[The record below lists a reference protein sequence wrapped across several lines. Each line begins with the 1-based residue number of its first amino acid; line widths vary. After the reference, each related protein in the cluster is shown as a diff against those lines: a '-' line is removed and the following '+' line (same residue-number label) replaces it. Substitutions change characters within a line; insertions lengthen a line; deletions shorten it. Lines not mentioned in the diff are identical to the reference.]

1 MQHIPRKRFGQH
13 FLHERGV
20 ISRIVNELDL
30 RPSDHVVEIGP
41 GLGALTDYLLPK
53 LDHLDVVELD
63 RDLAKLL
70 RERYPPEKLTVHEG
84 DALEFDFS
92 KLGDPLRLVGNLPY
106 NISTPLL
113 FHFAKFRERLRDGH
127 FMLQRE
133 VVDRM
138 VAAPSTTA
146 YGRLSVSLQLD
157 FDMES
162 LFRVGPG
169 AFTPPPKVESAI
181 VRMTPL
187 RQKSLHLID
196 RDIFAAVVNRAF
208 MQRRKTLRN
217 SLREHLSPD
226 DFVSVAIDPM
236 ARAEN
241 LSVADY
247 ARIANLIA
255 RRGNDPR
262 SPSTRADLQA

>member
-20 ISRIVNELDL
+20 ITRIVDELDL
-30 RPSDHVVEIGP
+30 HANDLVVEIGP

-53 LDHLDVVELD
+53 LDHLHVVELD

-70 RERYPPEKLTVHEG
+70 RERYPAEKLTVHEG

-92 KLGDPLRLVGNLPY
+92 RLGKPIRLVGNLPY

-113 FHFAKFRERLRDGH
+113 FHFAKFCDLLHDGH

-138 VAAPSTTA
+138 VAAPSTAA

-157 FDMES
+157 FEMES
-162 LFRVGPG
+162 LFRIGPG

-181 VRMTPL
+181 VRIIPL
-187 RQKSLHLID
+187 RVKPFDLRD
-196 RDIFAAVVNRAF
+196 RDLFAAIVNRAF
-208 MQRRKTLRN
+208 TQRRKTLRN
-217 SLREHLSPD
+217 SLKDYLSPE
-226 DFVSVAIDPM
+226 DFAGVDIDPM

-241 LSVADY
+241 LSVTDY
-247 ARIANLIA
+247 ARISSWIA
-255 RRGNDPR
+255 LRGN
-262 SPSTRADLQA
+262 TRADLQA

>member
-20 ISRIVNELDL
+20 ITRIVDELDL
-30 RPSDHVVEIGP
+30 QTNDLVVEIGP

-53 LDHLDVVELD
+53 LDHLHVVELD

-70 RERYPPEKLTVHEG
+70 RERYAADKLTVHEG
-84 DALEFDFS
+84 DALEFDFAQF
-92 KLGDPLRLVGNLPY
+92 GQALRLVGNLPY

-113 FHFAKFRERLRDGH
+113 FHFAKFRGLLRDGH

-138 VAAPSTTA
+138 VAAPSSAA

-157 FDMES
+157 FEMKS
-162 LFRVGPG
+162 LFRIGPG
-169 AFTPPPKVESAI
+169 AFTPAPKVESAI
-181 VRMTPL
+181 VRLIPL
-187 RQKSLHLID
+187 RVKPFDLLD
-196 RDIFAAVVNRAF
+196 RDLFAAIVSRAF
-208 MQRRKTLRN
+208 TQRRKTLRN
-217 SLREHLSPD
+217 SLRDYLSPE
-226 DFVSVAIDPM
+226 DFAVVDIDPM

-241 LSVADY
+241 LGVADY
-247 ARIANLIA
+247 VRISNMVALRA
-255 RRGNDPR
+255 
-262 SPSTRADLQA
+262 STRADLQA

>member
-20 ISRIVNELDL
+20 ITRIVDELDL
-30 RPSDHVVEIGP
+30 HANDLVVEIGP

-53 LDHLDVVELD
+53 LDHLHVVELD

-70 RERYPPEKLTVHEG
+70 RERYPAEKLTVHEG

-92 KLGDPLRLVGNLPY
+92 RLGKPIRLVGNLPY

-113 FHFAKFRERLRDGH
+113 FHFAKFCDLLHDGH

-138 VAAPSTTA
+138 VAAPSTAA

-157 FDMES
+157 FEMES
-162 LFRVGPG
+162 LFRIGPG
-169 AFTPPPKVESAI
+169 AFTPQPKVESAI
-181 VRMTPL
+181 VRIIPL
-187 RQKSLHLID
+187 RVKPFDLRD
-196 RDIFAAVVNRAF
+196 RDLFAAIVNRAF
-208 MQRRKTLRN
+208 TQRRKTLRN
-217 SLREHLSPD
+217 SLKDYLSPE
-226 DFVSVAIDPM
+226 DFAGVDIDPM

-241 LSVADY
+241 LSVTDY
-247 ARIANLIA
+247 ARISSWIA
-255 RRGNDPR
+255 LRGN
-262 SPSTRADLQA
+262 TRADLQA

>member
-1 MQHIPRKRFGQH
+1 LQHIPRKRFGQH

-20 ISRIVNELDL
+20 ITRIVDEIDL
-30 RPSDHVVEIGP
+30 QADDLVVEIGP
-41 GLGALTDYLLPK
+41 GLGALTDHLLPK
-53 LDHLDVVELD
+53 LKHLHVVELD
-63 RDLAKLL
+63 RDLAKIM
-70 RERYPPEKLTVHEG
+70 RERYPAERLTVHEG

-92 KLGDPLRLVGNLPY
+92 QFGNPIRLVGNLPY

-113 FHFAKFRERLRDGH
+113 FHFATFRDGLRDGH

-138 VAAPSTTA
+138 VAAPSTAA

-157 FDMES
+157 FAMES
-162 LFRVGPG
+162 LFRIGPG

-181 VRMTPL
+181 VRLTPL
-187 RQKSLHLID
+187 REKKFDLRD
-196 RDIFAAVVNRAF
+196 REIFSAIVSRAF
-208 MQRRKTLRN
+208 TQRRKTLRN
-217 SLREHLSPD
+217 SLRDYLTPE
-226 DFVSVAIDPM
+226 DFLVVEIDPM

-247 ARIANLIA
+247 VRIANRIA
-255 RRGNDPR
+255 LR
-262 SPSTRADLQA
+262 SPARASLQA

>member
-20 ISRIVNELDL
+20 ITRIVDELDL
-30 RPSDHVVEIGP
+30 HANDLVVEIGP

-53 LDHLDVVELD
+53 LDHLHVVELD

-70 RERYPPEKLTVHEG
+70 RERYPAEKLTVHEG

-92 KLGDPLRLVGNLPY
+92 RLGKPIRLVGNLPY

-113 FHFAKFRERLRDGH
+113 FHFAKFCDLLHDGH

-138 VAAPSTTA
+138 VAAPSTAA

-157 FDMES
+157 FEMES
-162 LFRVGPG
+162 LFRIGPG

-181 VRMTPL
+181 VRIIPL
-187 RQKSLHLID
+187 RVKPFDLCD
-196 RDIFAAVVNRAF
+196 RDLFAAIVNRAF
-208 MQRRKTLRN
+208 TQRRKTLRN
-217 SLREHLSPD
+217 SLKDYLSPE
-226 DFVSVAIDPM
+226 DFAGVDIDPM

-241 LSVADY
+241 LSVTDY
-247 ARIANLIA
+247 ARISSWIA
-255 RRGNDPR
+255 LRGN
-262 SPSTRADLQA
+262 TRADLQA

>member
-20 ISRIVNELDL
+20 IRRIVDELDL
-30 RPSDHVVEIGP
+30 QADDGVVEIGP
-41 GLGALTDYLLPK
+41 GLGALTDFLLPK
-53 LDHLDVVELD
+53 LNHLDVVELD

-70 RERYPPEKLTVHEG
+70 RERYPPEKLTVYEG
-84 DALEFDFS
+84 DALAFDFS
-92 KLGDPLRLVGNLPY
+92 ILGEPLRLVGNLPY

-113 FHFAKFRERLRDGH
+113 FHFATFRERLSDGH

-138 VAAPSTTA
+138 VAAPSTAA

-157 FDMES
+157 FSMES
-162 LFRVGPG
+162 LFRVGRG

-187 RQKSLHLID
+187 PNDSFNLSD
-196 RDIFAAVVNRAF
+196 RGLFSTIVNRAF

-217 SLREHLSPD
+217 SLRDHLSPD
-226 DFVSVAIDPM
+226 DFVSVDIDPM

-241 LSVADY
+241 LSVGDY
-247 ARIANLIA
+247 VRIANLIA
-255 RRGNDPR
+255 
-262 SPSTRADLQA
+262 LQAASRAALQT

>member
-20 ISRIVNELDL
+20 ITRIVDEVNLNADDL
-30 RPSDHVVEIGP
+30 VVEIGP
-41 GLGALTDYLLPK
+41 GLGALTDHLLPNLK
-53 LDHLDVVELD
+53 HLHVVELD

-70 RERYPPEKLTVHEG
+70 RERYPVERLTVHEG
-84 DALEFDFS
+84 DALQFDFS
-92 KLGDPLRLVGNLPY
+92 KLGNPIRLVGNLPY

-113 FHFAKFRERLRDGH
+113 FHFATFRDRLRDGH

-138 VAAPSTTA
+138 VAAPSSA
-146 YGRLSVSLQLD
+146 VYGRLSVSLQLE
-157 FDMES
+157 FAMES

-187 RQKSLHLID
+187 RENIFDLRD
-196 RDIFAAVVNRAF
+196 REIFNAIVSRAF
-208 MQRRKTLRN
+208 TQRRKTLRN
-217 SLREHLSPD
+217 SLRDYLTPE
-226 DFVSVAIDPM
+226 DFLAIEIDPM

-241 LSVADY
+241 LGVADY
-247 ARIANLIA
+247 VRIANRIA
-255 RRGNDPR
+255 RRG
-262 SPSTRADLQA
+262 SIGAALQA